1 MSETFLSIFGNTK
14 NNEKETQYALLDYD
28 QNDELVK
35 HRPSAVDEYFH
46 RQNVDDNWKKKNF
59 KKIKWAD
66 FDFLLLYVACVLLI
80 NIRKKL

>member
-46 RQNVDDNWKKKNF
+46 RQNVDDN
-59 KKIKWAD
+59 
-66 FDFLLLYVACVLLI
+66 
-80 NIRKKL
+80 